1 MAETV
6 LGLGAWSWFLL
17 GGLLLGAEIVVPGA
31 SLIWLGLAAFAAGAI
46 GLLLGPAWQI
56 QILLFALLSLAA
68 VMAGRWLAA
77 RGGAG
82 SDRPFLNRRIDALVG
97 RTFILEGAIHDGTG
111 TVRVDDSLWRVHGPD
126 LPAGTRVTVI
136 RSDGA
141 VLFVERTR

>member
-1 MAETV
+1 
-6 LGLGAWSWFLL
+6 
-17 GGLLLGAEIVVPGA
+17 LLLGAEIVVPGA

-97 RTFILEGAIHDGTG
+97 RTFILEGAIHDG
-111 TVRVDDSLWRVHGPD
+111 
-126 LPAGTRVTVI
+126 
-136 RSDGA
+136 
-141 VLFVERTR
+141 